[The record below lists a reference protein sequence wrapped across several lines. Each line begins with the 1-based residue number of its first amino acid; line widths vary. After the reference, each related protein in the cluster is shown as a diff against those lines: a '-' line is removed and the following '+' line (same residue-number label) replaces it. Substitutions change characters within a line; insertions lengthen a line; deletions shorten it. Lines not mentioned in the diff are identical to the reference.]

1 MTFYF
6 TTVIEL
12 LSISQHYI
20 ALC

>member
-20 ALC
+20 TLC